1 MTENLVQEIQP
12 GTVVEFFEAK
22 QVLCALCLGI
32 KNQRLS
38 VLSEQNRELNL
49 ARSRVIHVGDRSIN
63 ATLSRDEKVE
73 QLIKI
78 AALRKSLME
87 QIDVEELWSLLE
99 GEEQGYEADEL
110 TEFVFSEQITGN
122 HVAAMQRVLFQ
133 DRLYFHFK
141 DGRFYARSQEKIEQR
156 RMEIQLEQEKEA
168 RVAEGSKW
176 LRAIWQ
182 RKPAPPPAEKDHLV
196 ESLKNFC
203 LFAQESTDYAFT
215 KELLQ
220 KAEIPPHPLSAFRIL
235 TRLGIWHEDENLYLH
250 QHDISASFPPEVEDL
265 AAQKATVVS
274 DLNQCCSDRR
284 DLRNLHVLTIDGA
297 LTRDYDDGLSLRPL
311 QPGLYEVGVH
321 IADAA
326 EYVKQGDLLDDEA
339 QERAT
344 SIYLPDSRISMLPS
358 SLSEGI
364 CSLNAG
370 NDRLA
375 LSFLV
380 RIDEDGI
387 IQGTEIVPSIVRVRE
402 QLTYNEVNERLG
414 SNETLQELYQL
425 SCKMRKH
432 RLSHGAVILP
442 LPEIQVYVNSAGMI
456 HISQYKKE
464 TPSQIIVSEWMIAA
478 NGMAASFL
486 AERGIASLYRSQAEC
501 KPETNQVES
510 EHELFHIYRQRRLFA
525 RAELDTKPG
534 MHCSLAM
541 PYYTTITSPIRRY
554 IDLVVQRQL
563 KYALVHETPLYS
575 EDELR
580 QLITRLGSSQAKI
593 FLIQR
598 KSVRYWILKYLEQED
613 ARSLDA
619 LVLDQNDRFVRLLLP
634 DFLMEANMPSHDK
647 DKTRLQP
654 GEMVRVKIDR
664 VSPREDILR
673 LSI

>member
-1 MTENLVQEIQP
+1 MTSDLAQEINP
-12 GTVVEFFEAK
+12 GTVLEFFEAK
-22 QVLCALCLGI
+22 QVLCAVCLGV
-32 KNQRLS
+32 KNQRIT
-38 VLSEQNRELNL
+38 VLTEQNRELNL
-49 ARSRVIHVGDRSIN
+49 ARSRVIHIGDRSLDAN
-63 ATLSRDEKVE
+63 LSRDDRVQ
-73 QLIKI
+73 QLIGI

-99 GEEQGYEADEL
+99 GEEQGYEAGEL
-110 TEFVFSEQITGN
+110 TEFVFTDSITGN

-156 RMEIQLEQEKEA
+156 QLEIQREEEKEA
-168 RVAEGSKW
+168 RLEEGSKW
-176 LRAIWQ
+176 LKAIWQ
-182 RKPAPPPAEKDHLV
+182 RKPAPLPAEKDQLM
-196 ESLKNFC
+196 ESLKSFC
-203 LFAQESTDYAFT
+203 LFAQESPEFAFV

-220 KAEIPPHPLSAFRIL
+220 KAEISPHPLSAFRIL

-250 QHDISASFPPEVEDL
+250 QHNITASFPPEVENL
-265 AAQKATVVS
+265 AAQRADS
-274 DLNQCCSDRR
+274 GIDFNQCCDNRR
-284 DLRNLHVLTIDGA
+284 DLRDLRVFTVDGA
-297 LTRDYDDGLSLRPL
+297 LTRDYDDGLSLTTL
-311 QPGLYEVGVH
+311 QPGLYEIGIH

-326 EYVKQGDLLDDEA
+326 EYAKPGDLLDEEA
-339 QERAT
+339 QERST
-344 SIYLPDSRISMLPS
+344 SIYLPDNRISMLPS

-364 CSLNAG
+364 CSLRAG
-370 NDRLA
+370 EDRLA

-380 RIDEDGI
+380 KMDEEGI

-402 QLTYNEVNERLG
+402 QLTYNEVNDNLDKDPV
-414 SNETLQELYQL
+414 LQHLHQL

-432 RLSHGAVILP
+432 RLAHGAVILP
-442 LPEIQVYVNSAGMI
+442 LPEIQVYVNAAGMI

-478 NGMAASFL
+478 NGLAASYL

-541 PYYTTITSPIRRY
+541 PYYTSITSPIRRY

-563 KYALVHETPLYS
+563 KHALVDETPLYS

-580 QLITRLGSSQAKI
+580 QLITKVGSIQSKI
-593 FLIQR
+593 FSIQR
-598 KSVRYWILKYLEQED
+598 KWVRYWILRYLEQED
-613 ARSLDA
+613 ARALDA
-619 LVLDQNDRFVRLLLP
+619 LVLEQNHRFVRLLLP
-634 DFLMEANMPSHDK
+634 DFLIEANIPSPDK
-647 DKTRLQP
+647 ARLQP
-654 GEMVRVKIDR
+654 GEMVRLKIER

-673 LSI
+673 LQL

>member
-1 MTENLVQEIQP
+1 MTSDLAQEINP
-12 GTVVEFFEAK
+12 GTVLEFFEAK
-22 QVLCALCLGI
+22 QVLCAVCLGV
-32 KNQRLS
+32 KNQRIT
-38 VLSEQNRELNL
+38 VLTEQNRELNL
-49 ARSRVIHVGDRSIN
+49 ARSRVIHIGDRSLDAN
-63 ATLSRDEKVE
+63 LSRDDRVQ
-73 QLIKI
+73 QLIGI

-99 GEEQGYEADEL
+99 GEEQGYEAGEL
-110 TEFVFSEQITGN
+110 TEFVFTDSITGN

-156 RMEIQLEQEKEA
+156 QLEIQREEEKEA
-168 RVAEGSKW
+168 RLEEGSKW
-176 LRAIWQ
+176 LKAIWQ
-182 RKPAPPPAEKDHLV
+182 RKPAPLPAEKDQLM
-196 ESLKNFC
+196 ESLKSFC
-203 LFAQESTDYAFT
+203 LFAQESPEFAFV

-220 KAEIPPHPLSAFRIL
+220 KAEISPHPLSAFRIL

-250 QHDISASFPPEVEDL
+250 QHNITASFPPEVENL
-265 AAQKATVVS
+265 AAQRADS
-274 DLNQCCSDRR
+274 GIDFNQCCDNRR
-284 DLRNLHVLTIDGA
+284 DLRDLRVFTVDGA
-297 LTRDYDDGLSLRPL
+297 LTRDYDDGLSLTTL
-311 QPGLYEVGVH
+311 QPGLYEIGIH

-326 EYVKQGDLLDDEA
+326 EYVKPGDLLDEEA
-339 QERAT
+339 QERST
-344 SIYLPDSRISMLPS
+344 SIYLPDNRISMLPS

-364 CSLNAG
+364 CSLRAG
-370 NDRLA
+370 EDRLA

-380 RIDEDGI
+380 KMDEEGI

-402 QLTYNEVNERLG
+402 QLTYNEVNDNLDKDPV
-414 SNETLQELYQL
+414 LQHLHQL

-432 RLSHGAVILP
+432 RLAHGAVILP
-442 LPEIQVYVNSAGMI
+442 LPEIQVYVNAAGMI

-478 NGMAASFL
+478 NGLAASYL

-541 PYYTTITSPIRRY
+541 PYYTSITSPIRRY

-563 KYALVHETPLYS
+563 KHALVDETPLYS

-580 QLITRLGSSQAKI
+580 QLITKVGSIQSKI
-593 FLIQR
+593 FSIQR
-598 KSVRYWILKYLEQED
+598 KWVRYWILRYLEQED
-613 ARSLDA
+613 ARALDA
-619 LVLDQNDRFVRLLLP
+619 LVLEQNHRFVRLLLP
-634 DFLMEANMPSHDK
+634 DFLIEANIPSPDK
-647 DKTRLQP
+647 ARLQP
-654 GEMVRVKIDR
+654 GEMVRLKIER

-673 LSI
+673 LQL

>member
-1 MTENLVQEIQP
+1 MTSDLAQEINP
-12 GTVVEFFEAK
+12 GTVLEFFEAK
-22 QVLCALCLGI
+22 QVLCAVCLGV
-32 KNQRLS
+32 KNQRIT
-38 VLSEQNRELNL
+38 VLTEQNRELNL
-49 ARSRVIHVGDRSIN
+49 ARSRVIHIGDRSLDAN
-63 ATLSRDEKVE
+63 LSRDDRVQ
-73 QLIKI
+73 QLIGI

-99 GEEQGYEADEL
+99 GEEQGYEAGEL
-110 TEFVFSEQITGN
+110 TEFVFTDSITGN

-156 RMEIQLEQEKEA
+156 QLEIQREEEKEA
-168 RVAEGSKW
+168 RLEEGSKW
-176 LRAIWQ
+176 LKAIWQ
-182 RKPAPPPAEKDHLV
+182 RKPAPLPAEKDQLM
-196 ESLKNFC
+196 ESLKSFC
-203 LFAQESTDYAFT
+203 LFAQESPEFAFV

-220 KAEIPPHPLSAFRIL
+220 KAEISPHPLSAFRIL

-250 QHDISASFPPEVEDL
+250 QHNITASFPPEVENL
-265 AAQKATVVS
+265 AAQRADS
-274 DLNQCCSDRR
+274 GIDFNQCCDNRR
-284 DLRNLHVLTIDGA
+284 DLRDLRVFTVDGA
-297 LTRDYDDGLSLRPL
+297 LTRDYDDGLSLTTL
-311 QPGLYEVGVH
+311 QPGLYEIGIH

-326 EYVKQGDLLDDEA
+326 EYVKPGDLLDEEA
-339 QERAT
+339 QERST
-344 SIYLPDSRISMLPS
+344 SIYLPDNRISMLPS

-364 CSLNAG
+364 CSLRAG
-370 NDRLA
+370 EDRLA

-380 RIDEDGI
+380 KMDEEGI

-402 QLTYNEVNERLG
+402 QLTYNEVNDNLDKDPV
-414 SNETLQELYQL
+414 LQHLHQL

-432 RLSHGAVILP
+432 RLAHGAVILP
-442 LPEIQVYVNSAGMI
+442 LPEIQVYVNAAGMI

-478 NGMAASFL
+478 NGLAASYL

-541 PYYTTITSPIRRY
+541 PYYTSITSPIRRY

-563 KYALVHETPLYS
+563 KHALVDEAPLYS

-580 QLITRLGSSQAKI
+580 QLITKVGSIQSKI
-593 FLIQR
+593 FSIQR
-598 KSVRYWILKYLEQED
+598 KWVRYWILRYLEQED
-613 ARSLDA
+613 ARALDA
-619 LVLDQNDRFVRLLLP
+619 LVLEQNHRFVRLLLP
-634 DFLMEANMPSHDK
+634 DFLIEANIPSPDK
-647 DKTRLQP
+647 ARLQP
-654 GEMVRVKIDR
+654 GEMVRLKIER

-673 LSI
+673 LQL